1 MNIADEI
8 ASMAFKFE
16 TEYPSINLFVQPS
29 NKKYDSRGRYHSKQ
43 ESDEVSELIQRIEGI
58 NLIPI
63 SFDRFDEIIKILD
76 GKVFL

>member
-63 SFDRFDEIIKILD
+63 SFDNFNEITKILD
-76 GKVFL
+76 SKVFL